1 MPGKLIQNHH
11 LIKVSNPWIILQK
24 NLHTSEK
31 LIRNHHLITFT
42 ALPSRNESK
51 YSYSNISYH
60 TSCYS
65 INYPLRISFL
75 PKNFQPTDDST
86 TWKTPLE
93 SSPCKTYQTT
103 SYFTA
108 LTSTTKKGFQ
118 TKNGEYC
125 KIIQWIFLLKLQNNN
140 SFNQSTNKENHKFIQ

>member
-1 MPGKLIQNHH
+1 MPNVTSAQNLRCYSSTRRYVLNMLPNHH
-11 LIKVSNPWIILQK
+11 LIKLSNPWIILQK

-75 PKNFQPTDDST
+75 RKNFQPTDDST

-108 LTSTTKKGFQ
+108 LTSTAKRVSKPKTENTVKLSSGFF
-118 TKNGEYC
+118 Y
-125 KIIQWIFLLKLQNNN
+125 
-140 SFNQSTNKENHKFIQ
+140 